1 MERIDITPS
10 SLQTSPGFVCFLTC
24 RMSPTLLFS
33 PPVQAGC
40 GALRVEQAPERQ
52 VHGSH
57 GAPLLEHG
65 AQHQSV
71 GPQAVRDDQVSQNPV
86 AFTSVAG
93 LVLLFFLNVAP
104 AFL

>member
-1 MERIDITPS
+1 
-10 SLQTSPGFVCFLTC
+10 
-24 RMSPTLLFS
+24 MSPTLLFS